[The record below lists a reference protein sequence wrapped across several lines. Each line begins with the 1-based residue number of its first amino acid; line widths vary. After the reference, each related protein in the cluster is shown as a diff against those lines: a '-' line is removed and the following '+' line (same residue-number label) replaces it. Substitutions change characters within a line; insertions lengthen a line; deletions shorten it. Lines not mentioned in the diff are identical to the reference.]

1 MHTENSIRQAI
12 CCLFLIAYIAR
23 SHAAVVNIKTK
34 GAKGD
39 GKTDDSKAIVSAWKE
54 ACGGVA
60 PSSMLIPPGTYMVFP
75 PIDLIGPC
83 KGPIEIKATGAIMKA
98 PPELKKFT
106 TAYWISIRNVNKLT
120 MIGGTYNGQGEQT
133 WKQNLCPDGGPGPC
147 PLPVNLQFS
156 NVTNSLLE
164 HITSTDSKFFH
175 MYITSCDNTR
185 LDNITILSPA
195 NSVNTDGIQIGRLS
209 GVNITNSVMR
219 TNDDCISI
227 GQGSKNIHINNI
239 MCGPGDGIG
248 IGSLGRREKEEPV
261 QGIWIKNVTMKGT
274 ENGLR
279 IKTWPTSFPGSV
291 SDLHYEDIIMDNVSF
306 PIFIDQKFCPM
317 NNCKNGTPSKV
328 QISNVSYRNIRGTS
342 ATKVAL
348 KFDCSAGVPC
358 KDVNVADINLT
369 FKGPKGGPATSEC
382 ANIKPKVVGK
392 VVPSACPGL
401 KII

>member
-1 MHTENSIRQAI
+1 MNTENSIRQAI

-39 GKTDDSKAIVSAWKE
+39 GITDDGQAIVSAWNE
-54 ACGGVA
+54 ACGKEA
-60 PSSMLIPPGTYMVFP
+60 PSSVLIPRGTYMVFP

-83 KGPIEIKATGAIMKA
+83 KAPIKIKATGAVVKA
-98 PPELKKFT
+98 PPELEKFT
-106 TAYWISIRNVNKLT
+106 TTYWIAIRNVSKLT
-120 MIGGTYNGQGEQT
+120 MIGGTYDGQGEQT

-147 PLPVNLQFS
+147 PLPVNLQFT
-156 NVTNSLLE
+156 NVTNSLLQ

-175 MYITSCDNTR
+175 MRLSLCDNTR
-185 LDNITILSPA
+185 LDHITILSPA

-227 GQGSKNIHINNI
+227 GQGCRNIRIKNI

-248 IGSLGRREKEEPV
+248 IGSLGRRANEEPV
-261 QGIWIKNVTMKGT
+261 QGIWIKNVTMTDT
-274 ENGLR
+274 EHGFR

-291 SDLHYEDIIMDNVSF
+291 SDLHYEDIIMNNVSF
-306 PIFIDQKFCPM
+306 PIFFDQQFCPL
-317 NNCKNGTPSKV
+317 NNCQNGTASNV
-328 QISNVSYRNIRGTS
+328 NISNVSFRNIRGTS

-348 KFDCSAGVPC
+348 KFDCSADVPC
-358 KDVNVADINLT
+358 KNIKVADINLT
-369 FKGPKGGPATSEC
+369 YEGPEGGPATSEC

-392 VVPSACPGL
+392 VVPPACPGGPD
-401 KII
+401 